1 MAGLYM
7 TQIRNKLIPVTASKL
22 REHGLLIDRQTDKQR
37 ERQACRQIDEGERE
51 RERGRERGREGGEGR
66 RDKNE
71 MPLNIELCE
80 SVTEKDCWTWR

>member
-1 MAGLYM
+1 MLSEIFQGRYMAGLYM

-51 RERGRERGREGGEGR
+51 REREGEREGGREVKEGGIKTKCR
-66 RDKNE
+66 
-71 MPLNIELCE
+71 
-80 SVTEKDCWTWR
+80 